1 MTQKVYINPEYVDFV
16 NPIIGEMEKIN
27 YQPWDVIKKYEEQNL
42 LSDDT
47 LSVSIVVYDLKQN
60 GFFLKAVRE
69 QYLISIEDMREEKL
83 QQLLDK
89 NI

>member
-69 QYLISIEDMREEKL
+69 
-83 QQLLDK
+83 
-89 NI
+89 